1 MEQDKQLG
9 LVPQRHDRLTLSKQL
24 LTPSR
29 ISLGREMAITAANS
43 KTEIMQELSD
53 EIFRLYAEHPP
64 EVIEWVFREHRRE
77 SDFFPSISRI
87 ELLLKRYQG
96 VKLKQAQELK
106 REQERIADAEHQTVP
121 FAEIWSKFKNLI
133 SKPRRPK
140 QVKAGHQKSATQQ
153 KAELDKWLQSRQ
165 GQSSAGKSIQSVGH
179 GVTR

>member
-1 MEQDKQLG
+1 MDDKLELVKRRNELAIQDKG
-9 LVPQRHDRLTLSKQL
+9 LPTRSEIALSKEL
-24 LTPSR
+24 D
-29 ISLGREMAITAANS
+29 ITAANS
-43 KTEIMQELSD
+43 KTEIVKSLTE

-106 REQERIADAEHQTVP
+106 REQERIADAEHQNVP

-133 SKPRRPK
+133 SKPRRPR
-140 QVKAGHQKSATQQ
+140 QVKAGHQKSAAQQ

-165 GQSSAGKSIQSVGH
+165 GQSSAGKYIQSVGH